1 MIKEFNQDLP
11 IKDCITITPEVLKTI
26 QMLYKQRSPALARE
40 FAIAALEY
48 GFTGDIV
55 TDNDELKALIK
66 DTMFVANI

>member
-1 MIKEFNQDLP
+1 MIKGFKQDLP
-11 IKDCITITPEVLKTI
+11 VKDYITITPEVLKTV
-26 QMLYKQRSPALARE
+26 QMLHKKRSPALARE

-48 GFTGDIV
+48 GFTGDII